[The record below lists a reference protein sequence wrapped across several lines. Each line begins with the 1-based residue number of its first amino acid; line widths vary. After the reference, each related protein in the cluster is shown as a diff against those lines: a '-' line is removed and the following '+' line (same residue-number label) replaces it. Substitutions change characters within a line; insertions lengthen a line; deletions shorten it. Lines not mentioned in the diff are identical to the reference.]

1 MTTMTFISMIVALIL
16 VIVAIARV
24 QGSPKL
30 GINLILTLAF
40 AIVVGFGIQS
50 KTRNIEPK
58 KDQIEKV
65 SVVNYMPIQALQI
78 VGVIPMITATIESV
92 SKAYMWFIRDQ
103 GDQQHAPPPVIFRPP
118 RPCPWAARR
127 RSHGQCPPSG
137 QWPWP

>member
-65 SVVNYMPIQALQI
+65 SVVNHMPIQALQ
-78 VGVIPMITATIESV
+78 ITATIESV

-103 GDQQHAPPPVIFRPP
+103 GDQQQGENLLVHTRTRASPDHED
-118 RPCPWAARR
+118 
-127 RSHGQCPPSG
+127 SS
-137 QWPWP
+137 

>member
-65 SVVNYMPIQALQI
+65 SVVNHMPIQALQI
-78 VGVIPMITATIESV
+78 VGVTPMITATIESV
-92 SKAYMWFIRDQ
+92 SKAYMWFIKDQ
-103 GDQQHAPPPVIFRPP
+103 GDQQQGENLLVHTRTRASPDHED
-118 RPCPWAARR
+118 
-127 RSHGQCPPSG
+127 SS
-137 QWPWP
+137 

>member
-40 AIVVGFGIQS
+40 AIVVGFGIQN
-50 KTRNIEPK
+50 KTRHIEPK

-65 SVVNYMPIQALQI
+65 SVVNHMPIQALQI
-78 VGVIPMITATIESV
+78 VGVTPMITTTIESV

-103 GDQQHAPPPVIFRPP
+103 GDQQQGENLLVHTRTRASPDHED
-118 RPCPWAARR
+118 
-127 RSHGQCPPSG
+127 SS
-137 QWPWP
+137 

>member
-40 AIVVGFGIQS
+40 AIVVGFGIQN
-50 KTRNIEPK
+50 KTRHIEPK

-65 SVVNYMPIQALQI
+65 SVVNHMPIQALQI
-78 VGVIPMITATIESV
+78 VGVTPMITATIEYV

-103 GDQQHAPPPVIFRPP
+103 GDQQQGENLLVHTRTRASPDHED
-118 RPCPWAARR
+118 
-127 RSHGQCPPSG
+127 SS
-137 QWPWP
+137 

>member
-1 MTTMTFISMIVALIL
+1 MKK
-16 VIVAIARV
+16 VAIARV

-65 SVVNYMPIQALQI
+65 SVVNPVSYTHLLCLVQIPTSWSQQEAKEMLERALLVFMQEKHNPEFLSSLNEEI
-78 VGVIPMITATIESV
+78 GRAHV
-92 SKAYMWFIRDQ
+92 
-103 GDQQHAPPPVIFRPP
+103 
-118 RPCPWAARR
+118 
-127 RSHGQCPPSG
+127 
-137 QWPWP
+137 

>member
-65 SVVNYMPIQALQI
+65 SVVNHMPIQALQI
-78 VGVIPMITATIESV
+78 VGVTPMITTTIKSV

-103 GDQQHAPPPVIFRPP
+103 GDQQQEENLLVHTRTRASPDHED
-118 RPCPWAARR
+118 
-127 RSHGQCPPSG
+127 SS
-137 QWPWP
+137 

>member
-50 KTRNIEPK
+50 KTRNIESK

-65 SVVNYMPIQALQI
+65 SVVNHMPIQALQI
-78 VGVIPMITATIESV
+78 VGVTPMITATIKSV
-92 SKAYMWFIRDQ
+92 SKTYMWFIRDQ
-103 GDQQHAPPPVIFRPP
+103 GDQQQGENLLVHTRTRASPDHED
-118 RPCPWAARR
+118 
-127 RSHGQCPPSG
+127 SS
-137 QWPWP
+137 

>member
-58 KDQIEKV
+58 KDQKV
-65 SVVNYMPIQALQI
+65 SVVNHMPIQALQI
-78 VGVIPMITATIESV
+78 VGVTPMITATIESV
-92 SKAYMWFIRDQ
+92 SKAYMWFNRDQ
-103 GDQQHAPPPVIFRPP
+103 GDQQQGENLLVHTRTRTSPNHED
-118 RPCPWAARR
+118 
-127 RSHGQCPPSG
+127 SS
-137 QWPWP
+137 

>member
-40 AIVVGFGIQS
+40 AIVVGFGIQN

-65 SVVNYMPIQALQI
+65 SVVNHMPIQALQI
-78 VGVIPMITATIESV
+78 VGVTLMITATIESV

-103 GDQQHAPPPVIFRPP
+103 GDQQQGENLLVHTRTRASPNHED
-118 RPCPWAARR
+118 
-127 RSHGQCPPSG
+127 SS
-137 QWPWP
+137 

>member
-50 KTRNIEPK
+50 KTHHIEPK

-65 SVVNYMPIQALQI
+65 SVVNHMPIQALQI
-78 VGVIPMITATIESV
+78 IGVTPMITATIESV
-92 SKAYMWFIRDQ
+92 SKVYVWFIRDQ
-103 GDQQHAPPPVIFRPP
+103 GDQQQGENLLVHTRTRASPDHED
-118 RPCPWAARR
+118 
-127 RSHGQCPPSG
+127 SS
-137 QWPWP
+137 

>member
-50 KTRNIEPK
+50 KTRHIESK

-65 SVVNYMPIQALQI
+65 SVVNHMPIQALQI
-78 VGVIPMITATIESV
+78 IGVTPMITATIESV

-103 GDQQHAPPPVIFRPP
+103 GDQQQGENLLVHTRTRASPDHED
-118 RPCPWAARR
+118 
-127 RSHGQCPPSG
+127 SS
-137 QWPWP
+137 

>member
-50 KTRNIEPK
+50 KTRNIESK

-65 SVVNYMPIQALQI
+65 SVVNHMPIQALQI
-78 VGVIPMITATIESV
+78 VGVTPMITVTIESV

-103 GDQQHAPPPVIFRPP
+103 GDQQQGENLLVHTRTRASPNHED
-118 RPCPWAARR
+118 
-127 RSHGQCPPSG
+127 SS
-137 QWPWP
+137 

>member
-30 GINLILTLAF
+30 GINLILTLVF

-65 SVVNYMPIQALQI
+65 SVVNHMPIQALQI
-78 VGVIPMITATIESV
+78 VGVTPMITATIKSV
-92 SKAYMWFIRDQ
+92 SKAYMWFR
-103 GDQQHAPPPVIFRPP
+103 GGRGG
-118 RPCPWAARR
+118 RR
-127 RSHGQCPPSG
+127 RGGGRRVHTRTRASPDHEDSS
-137 QWPWP
+137 